1 MEKQLKGENTDLIIG
16 RNAISEALRSGRS
29 IDTLLVIRG
38 ERNGSVGRIIAECK
52 EKGIVVK
59 EVDKKKL
66 DFMCPKGNHQGVV
79 AWAAVHEYSTVEDIF
94 ALAEERGED
103 PFIIICDELEDPH
116 NLGAII
122 RTAETSGAHGVIIP
136 KRRNAS
142 LSWAVGKSSA
152 GAVEYVPVARVGN
165 LASTVEELGLIAEV
179 LHTRAE
185 EAGQSKEYREKFDIV
200 CSRAVAALNVLCE
213 YCLPFVKVG
222 GVFLAMKA
230 AKVQEEIADAKN
242 AIKTLGG
249 KIVAEKSFTLSDG
262 GERTIVVIK
271 KISQV
276 PPKYPRPS
284 AQIAKKPL

>member
-1 MEKQLKGENTDLIIG
+1 MYNT
-16 RNAISEALRSGRS
+16 S
-29 IDTLLVIRG
+29 LLVSDAEKLGISLTDEQLSLFEKLSELLVEQNKTMNLTAITDPDG
-38 ERNGSVGRIIAECK
+38 IAVKHFADSISALSAYDFAENAKVLDVGTGAGFPSIPLLIARPDLEMTM
-52 EKGIVVK
+52 I
-59 EVDKKKL
+59 DSTAKKL
-66 DFMCPKGNHQGVV
+66 
-79 AWAAVHEYSTVEDIF
+79 
-94 ALAEERGED
+94 R
-103 PFIIICDELEDPH
+103 
-116 NLGAII
+116 
-122 RTAETSGAHGVIIP
+122 
-136 KRRNAS
+136 
-142 LSWAVGKSSA
+142 
-152 GAVEYVPVARVGN
+152 YV
-165 LASTVEELGLIAEV
+165 ASTVETLGLSAEV

-185 EAGQSKEYREKFDIV
+185 EAGQSKEYRESFDIV

-276 PPKYPRPS
+276 PSKYPRVS

>member
-1 MEKQLKGENTDLIIG
+1 MYNT
-16 RNAISEALRSGRS
+16 S
-29 IDTLLVIRG
+29 LLVSDAEKLGISLTDEQLSLFEKLSELLVEQNKTMNLTAITDPDG
-38 ERNGSVGRIIAECK
+38 IAVKHFADSISALSACEFVEKAKVLDVGTGAGFPSIPLLIARPDLEMTM
-52 EKGIVVK
+52 I
-59 EVDKKKL
+59 DSTAKKL
-66 DFMCPKGNHQGVV
+66 
-79 AWAAVHEYSTVEDIF
+79 
-94 ALAEERGED
+94 R
-103 PFIIICDELEDPH
+103 
-116 NLGAII
+116 
-122 RTAETSGAHGVIIP
+122 
-136 KRRNAS
+136 
-142 LSWAVGKSSA
+142 
-152 GAVEYVPVARVGN
+152 YV
-165 LASTVEELGLIAEV
+165 ASTVETLGLSARV

-185 EAGQSKEYREKFDIV
+185 EAGQSKEYRESFDIV

-276 PPKYPRPS
+276 PSKYPRVS

>member
-1 MEKQLKGENTDLIIG
+1 MEKQIKGESTDLIIG
-16 RNAISEALRSGRS
+16 RNAISEALKSGRA

-52 EKGIVVK
+52 QKGIVVK

-79 AWAAVHEYSTVEDIF
+79 AYAAVHEYSSVEDIF
-94 ALAEERGED
+94 ALAEQRGED

-122 RTAETSGAHGVIIP
+122 RTAETSGAHGIIIP

-165 LASTVEELGLIAEV
+165 LASTVEELKKRGLWIYSADMD
-179 LHTRAE
+179 
-185 EAGQSKEYREKFDIV
+185 GQNWCETDFSGPVGLVVGSEGFGVSRLIREKSDFIV
-200 CSRAVAALNVLCE
+200 SLPMKGKITSLNASVAAGILMYEVCRQRSGL
-213 YCLPFVKVG
+213 
-222 GVFLAMKA
+222 
-230 AKVQEEIADAKN
+230 
-242 AIKTLGG
+242 
-249 KIVAEKSFTLSDG
+249 KS
-262 GERTIVVIK
+262 K
-271 KISQV
+271 
-276 PPKYPRPS
+276 
-284 AQIAKKPL
+284 